1 MKIVMLNGQNH
12 KGSSYHV
19 GRSIVDKIKGEN
31 EVTEF
36 FFPKDLSHFCMGC
49 YQCIEDVTKC
59 PCYDE
64 KKVIIDAIDAADII
78 VVTTPTYCMHV
89 SAPLKAFLDLTFDM
103 WMVHRPMESMFTK
116 KSVIVST
123 SAGSS
128 PKTAMKDVQDALF
141 YMGVPKIMKY
151 GLSVQAMNWQGV
163 SEKKKE
169 QIEKDAERIAR
180 KLSTGKKP
188 AVGIKTRFMFKI
200 MGMLHKKGW
209 DSSPVEAEYW
219 KEKGWLDGK
228 KPWNPKK
235 AQIA

>member
-1 MKIVMLNGQNH
+1 MLNGQNH

-128 PKTAMKDVQDALF
+128 PKT
-141 YMGVPKIMKY
+141 
-151 GLSVQAMNWQGV
+151 GV

-228 KPWNPKK
+228 KPWNTK
-235 AQIA
+235 

>member
-1 MKIVMLNGQNH
+1 
-12 KGSSYHV
+12 
-19 GRSIVDKIKGEN
+19 
-31 EVTEF
+31 
-36 FFPKDLSHFCMGC
+36 
-49 YQCIEDVTKC
+49 
-59 PCYDE
+59 
-64 KKVIIDAIDAADII
+64 
-78 VVTTPTYCMHV
+78 
-89 SAPLKAFLDLTFDM
+89 
-103 WMVHRPMESMFTK
+103 
-116 KSVIVST
+116 
-123 SAGSS
+123 
-128 PKTAMKDVQDALF
+128 MKDVQDALF

-228 KPWNPKK
+228 KPWNTK
-235 AQIA
+235 